1 MANTDRPNGLAPLR
15 HNAGGTPMRMTAYA
29 IADALAQDLFSGD
42 PVITTGSASALNG
55 RPFITIAGA
64 GGRIVGVFAGVRFVD
79 ANGDQQFR
87 PRWVSG
93 DVTTQDPR
101 SPVEAMVY
109 DDPDMQFEIQVN
121 TSTGLVVADVG
132 QQADV
137 TGQGTGNAFT
147 GRSAAQIDQTSIGAA
162 ATLKILALAGPRVN
176 NDFGE
181 FAKARVLIA
190 EHENRAIPI
199 GAT

>member
-1 MANTDRPNGLAPLR
+1 MNVDRPNGLVPLR
-15 HNAGGTPMRMTAYA
+15 HNAGGTPGRLTAYA

-55 RPFITIAGA
+55 RAFITIGAA
-64 GGRIVGVFAGVRFVD
+64 GGRIVGVFAGVRYVD
-79 ANGDQQFR
+79 ANGEQQFR
-87 PRWVSG
+87 PRWISG
-93 DVTTQDPR
+93 QVTTQDPR
-101 SPVEAMVY
+101 SPVEALVY
-109 DDPDMQFEIQVN
+109 DDPDMQFEIQV
-121 TSTGLVVADVG
+121 SASAGLVAVNVG
-132 QQADV
+132 QQADI

-147 GRSAAQIDQTSIGAA
+147 GRSSAELDQTTIGAA

-190 EHENRAIPI
+190 EHENRAVPI